1 MIYDLMPVTLADYPG
16 KVAATVF
23 VSGCNFRCPYC
34 HNSSLIKVQPPRR
47 TANDIL
53 DYLSHRRHLLD
64 GICITGGEPTLWDG
78 LKDFIV
84 SVKSEGLAVKLDT
97 NGSRPDVLADLLN
110 KGFLDYIAIDI
121 KAPLTKYGDFVVLQ
135 EDIFNVKKSI
145 NIIMGSDI
153 EYEFRTTVNQ
163 NLMRAEDFIDIA
175 NCIAGARK
183 YVLQPY
189 KYSDGV
195 LNKYICGTKPCDP
208 DFLKQAKADII
219 NLLPS
224 TVIRG

>member
-1 MIYDLMPVTLADYPG
+1 ME
-16 KVAATVF
+16 
-23 VSGCNFRCPYC
+23 SG
-34 HNSSLIKVQPPRR
+34 
-47 TANDIL
+47 
-53 DYLSHRRHLLD
+53 
-64 GICITGGEPTLWDG
+64 
-78 LKDFIV
+78 
-84 SVKSEGLAVKLDT
+84 
-97 NGSRPDVLADLLN
+97 
-110 KGFLDYIAIDI
+110 
-121 KAPLTKYGDFVVLQ
+121 
-135 EDIFNVKKSI
+135 
-145 NIIMGSDI
+145 I

-163 NLMRAEDFIDIA
+163 NIMCVEDFIDIA

-208 DFLKQAKADII
+208 AFLEQAKANII